1 MIWAL
6 PLVSHCVVVGD
17 VLTHRGKAFA
27 GEADSNTPMLIA
39 RIDTTSRG
47 NFVAMTCSDRRS
59 QVYSHWD
66 QMRMAVAIR
75 EARHDRHYVTGGVV
89 VGFPLIVH
97 GVEPKR
103 ARSAWTP
110 APRNAADVRPN
121 ASWRWTHGGAPR
133 ADADHRLGFQLSYPV
148 MGMRVSD
155 FDADGASSGS
165 VRLIH
170 SR

>member
-39 RIDTTSRG
+39 RIDTTSKG

-66 QMRMAVAIR
+66 QTRLAIAIR
-75 EARHDRHYVTGGVV
+75 EARHDRHY
-89 VGFPLIVH
+89 
-97 GVEPKR
+97 
-103 ARSAWTP
+103 
-110 APRNAADVRPN
+110 AADVRPK